1 MKPAKFHYEW
11 SRELLFGES
20 HVAFEG
26 FRECGK
32 SSLIMRTFP
41 LYVLTFPSDE
51 WQYVVIIKNNMTQ
64 ARKALKNITNE
75 FINNP
80 MINARLLKILKNTSD
95 IFEVRLDCGNGK
107 TMNILI
113 EAYGKGASIRGLN
126 NKDVRPSILI
136 LDDPQD
142 SSDLQSEVIPD
153 QDWDWFLSDVMFL
166 AQSARVFIIGNNLG
180 ERCIIER
187 IAKNSDNMGLS

>member
-1 MKPAKFHYEW
+1 MTAATLAGANPYVGLRPFERDDSLYYFGR
-11 SRELLFGES
+11 REQTSQLLEQLHSNRFLAVVGS
-20 HVAFEG
+20 SG
-26 FRECGK
+26 CGK

-95 IFEVRLDCGNGK
+95 IFEVRLDCGK
-107 TMNILI
+107 V
-113 EAYGKGASIRGLN
+113 GL
-126 NKDVRPSILI
+126 
-136 LDDPQD
+136 
-142 SSDLQSEVIPD
+142 
-153 QDWDWFLSDVMFL
+153 W
-166 AQSARVFIIGNNLG
+166 
-180 ERCIIER
+180 
-187 IAKNSDNMGLS
+187 